1 VANVFVITKDS
12 RKSQRQES
20 LDPRAR
26 HILEWVEAS
35 DSARNKSLGENFAK
49 AAEDLYNL
57 QDAMTPGPVYRPSLS
72 IPMLQRIM
80 LEESNQVS
88 SLSPMMYVFPSAGAV
103 DPSYSTLSQDSG
115 PASSAAPPLS
125 ARDRAREVS
134 LQAQWQISK
143 MNLHLLMAGLTAR
156 YCGAGWIVSGFD
168 PDLSRARGGMWA
180 RSIDPRLVFFDPGTD
195 YTWNPSYA
203 GWGTWMN
210 LEDVRLKWP
219 ETSRAIKPRHTSG
232 GFQPFSGDSGYG
244 IGQPPGPMST
254 MPGTPGQ
261 NAKTQA
267 SEWRVLVRHCFCRD
281 YTRET
286 VEKADVPQAS
296 LIDPEVRLKY
306 PNGRWL
312 VESEGV
318 ILQDGDNPYPR
329 RRDLAAPRFPLFPN
343 YVLPPLFGPWG
354 IPVTRMTENMQRLGQ
369 RFLSQIFE
377 NGLRMNNGIWVI
389 DEASGID
396 IDGFGGLPGEV
407 VTKKPGSKSPEV
419 ISPQAIG
426 SGSLQA
432 AEKLFSMQNDVLGF
446 SASRQ
451 GAPGAGNIST
461 DLFDS
466 AVLQS
471 SGLLQLAGRFLAETT
486 QMLGEF
492 FFDTMCRYQTKTT
505 LPYRGPEGITLA
517 AWNGQVDPATYD
529 VALDEASVRPLSEA
543 MVRKVTPDLMKSGVV
558 GPERGLRTLGY
569 PDPEGIAQEQQTSQA
584 LAALAKVRSGRK

>member
-1 VANVFVITKDS
+1 MANITFIGTA
-12 RKSQRQES
+12 RKSAKQEHV
-20 LDPRAR
+20 DPRAR
-26 HILEWVEAS
+26 HIREWREAS

-57 QDAMTPGPVYRPSLS
+57 QDAMVPGPVYRPSLS

-80 LEESNQVS
+80 LEEANQVS
-88 SLSPMMYVFPSAGAV
+88 NLSPRMYVFPSAGAS
-103 DPSYSTLSQDSG
+103 DPSYSSAQQADSSL
-115 PASSAAPPLS
+115 PSTS
-125 ARDRAREVS
+125 ARDLAREVV

-156 YCGAGWIVSGFD
+156 YCGAGWIVAGFD

-180 RSIDPRLVFFDPGTD
+180 RSIDPRLVFFDPNTD

-203 GWGTWMN
+203 GWSMGMN
-210 LEDVRLKWP
+210 LEDIRLKWP
-219 ETSRAIKPRHTSG
+219 ETSRAIQPRHTSG

-244 IGQPPGPMST
+244 ISQPPGPMSS
-254 MPGTPGQ
+254 MPSSPGQ
-261 NAKTQA
+261 NAKTQ
-267 SEWRVLVRHCFCRD
+267 SSDSTLLVSHCFCRD

-286 VEKADVPQAS
+286 VEKPDVPTTS

-306 PNGRWL
+306 PQGRWL
-312 VESEGV
+312 VECEGV
-318 ILQDGDNPYPR
+318 ILQDGDNPYPA
-329 RRDLAAPRFPLFPN
+329 RRDITAPRFPLFPN

-354 IPVTRMTENMQRLGQ
+354 IPVTRMTENIQRLAQ
-369 RFLSQIFE
+369 RFYTQIFE
-377 NGLRMNNGIWVI
+377 NGLRLNNGVWFI
-389 DEASGID
+389 DENTGID

-407 VTKKPGSKSPEV
+407 CIIKPGSRIPTVVTPNAS
-419 ISPQAIG
+419 S
-426 SGSLQA
+426 A
-432 AEKLFSMQNDVLGF
+432 AVLSAPEKLLSLQNDVLGF

-451 GAPGAGNIST
+451 GEPGAGNIST

-471 SGLLQLAGRFLAETT
+471 SGLLQLAGRFLSETAE
-486 QMLGEF
+486 MIGSF
-492 FFDTMCRYQTKTT
+492 MFDTMCKYQAKTT

-517 AWNGQVDPATYD
+517 AWNGQVDPSTFD

-543 MVRKVTPDLMKSGVV
+543 VVRKITPDLMKSGVV

>member
-1 VANVFVITKDS
+1 
-12 RKSQRQES
+12 
-20 LDPRAR
+20 
-26 HILEWVEAS
+26 
-35 DSARNKSLGENFAK
+35 
-49 AAEDLYNL
+49 
-57 QDAMTPGPVYRPSLS
+57 MTPGPVYRPSIS

-80 LEESNQVS
+80 LEEANQVS
-88 SLSPMMYVFPSAGAV
+88 NLSPRMYIFPSPGAS
-103 DPSYSTLSQDSG
+103 DPSYSGAQQADPTL
-115 PASSAAPPLS
+115 ASTSS
-125 ARDRAREVS
+125 RDLAREVS

-180 RSIDPRLVFFDPGTD
+180 RSTDPRLVFFDPGAD

-219 ETSRAIKPRHTSG
+219 LTSQAIKPRHTSG

-244 IGQPPGPMST
+244 ISQPPGPMST

-261 NAKTQA
+261 NAKTQS

-286 VEKADVPQAS
+286 VDKPDVPSTS

-306 PNGRWL
+306 PQGRWL
-312 VESEGV
+312 VECEGV
-318 ILQDGDNPYPR
+318 ILQDGDNPYPM
-329 RRDLAAPRFPLFPN
+329 RRDIVAPRFPLFPN
-343 YVLPPLFGPWG
+343 YVMPPLFGPWG
-354 IPVTRMTENMQRLGQ
+354 IPVTRMTENLQRLAQ
-369 RFLSQIFE
+369 RFYTQIFE
-377 NGLRMNNGIWVI
+377 NGLRLNNGVWFI
-389 DEASGID
+389 DENTGID
-396 IDGFGGLPGEV
+396 VDGFGGLPGEV
-407 VTKKPGSKSPEV
+407 CTIKPGSRIPNV
-419 ISPQAIG
+419 VTPNAMG
-426 SGSLQA
+426 SGALQG
-432 AEKLFSMQNDVLGF
+432 AEKLLALQNDCLGF

-451 GAPGAGNIST
+451 GNPGDGNVST

-471 SGLLQLAGRFLAETT
+471 SGMLQLAGRFLSETA
-486 QMLGEF
+486 QSVGEF
-492 FFDTMCRYQTKTT
+492 FFDSMCKYQQKTT

-517 AWNGQVDPATYD
+517 AWNGQIDPSTYD
-529 VALDEASVRPLSEA
+529 LALDDASVRPLSEA
-543 MVRKVTPDLMKSGVV
+543 IVRKITPDLMKAGVV

-569 PDPEGIAQEQQTSQA
+569 PDPEGIAKEQETSQA
-584 LAALAKVRSGRK
+584 LAALAKVKSGRK

>member
-1 VANVFVITKDS
+1 MANLTFIGAA
-12 RKSQRQES
+12 RKSQKQES
-20 LDPRAR
+20 IDPRAR
-26 HILEWVEAS
+26 HLQDWISAS
-35 DSARNKSLGENFAK
+35 DSARNKALGENFFRD
-49 AAEDLYNL
+49 AESLYNF

-80 LEESNQVS
+80 LEEANQVS
-88 SLSPMMYVFPSAGAV
+88 NLSPKMYVFPSAGSS
-103 DPSYSTLSQDSG
+103 DPSYAAARQADPDD
-115 PASSAAPPLS
+115 PATRPTTP
-125 ARDRAREVS
+125 RDLAREVS

-168 PDLSRARGGMWA
+168 PDLGRARGGMWA
-180 RSIDPRLVFFDPGTD
+180 KSIDPRLVFFDPGTD

-219 ETSRAIKPRHTSG
+219 VTSRAIEPRHTSG

-254 MPGTPGQ
+254 MPNSPGS
-261 NAKTQA
+261 NSKTQS
-267 SEWRVLVRHCFCRD
+267 SEWRVLVHHCFCWD

-286 VEKADVPQAS
+286 VEKDDVPATS

-306 PNGRWL
+306 PNGRWFIDC
-312 VESEGV
+312 EGI

-329 RRDLAAPRFPLFPN
+329 RRDINAPRFPIFPN
-343 YVLPPLFGPWG
+343 YILPPLFGPWG
-354 IPVTRMTENMQRLGQ
+354 IPVTRMTENMQRLAQ
-369 RFLSQIFE
+369 RFYSQIFE
-377 NGLRMNNGIWVI
+377 NGLRMNNALWVV
-389 DEASGID
+389 EENTGID

-407 VTKKPGSKSPEV
+407 VTIKPGSKPPTP
-419 ISPQAIG
+419 ITPNAIG
-426 SGSLQA
+426 NGALQG
-432 AEKLFSMQNDVLGF
+432 AEKLLSLQNDCLGF

-451 GAPGAGNIST
+451 GDPGAGNVST

-471 SGLLQLAGRFLAETT
+471 SGLLQLAGRFLSETT
-486 QMLGEF
+486 QSVGEF
-492 FFDTMCRYQTKTT
+492 FFDSMCRYQQKTT

-517 AWNGQVDPATYD
+517 SWDGMVDPSTYD
-529 VALDEASVRPLSEA
+529 LALDDASVRPLSEA
-543 MVRKVTPDLMKSGVV
+543 IVRKITPSLMEKGIV

-569 PDPEGIAQEQQTSQA
+569 PDPEGIAQEQQTQQA
-584 LAALAKVRSGRK
+584 LQALAKVRSGKK

>member
-1 VANVFVITKDS
+1 VFIGAA
-12 RKSQRQES
+12 RKSQVQES
-20 LDPRAR
+20 IDPRAR
-26 HILEWVEAS
+26 HITQWRESS
-35 DSARNKSLGENFAK
+35 DSARNKALGENFAK

-57 QDAMTPGPVYRPSLS
+57 SDAMVPGPVYRPSLS

-88 SLSPMMYVFPSAGAV
+88 SLSPMMYVFPSAGAG
-103 DPSYSTLSQDSG
+103 DPSYGTLSQDSS
-115 PASSAAPPLS
+115 PESATAPPSS
-125 ARDRAREVS
+125 ARDHAREVS

-195 YTWNPSYA
+195 YTWNPSFS

-244 IGQPPGPMST
+244 ISQPPGPMST

-261 NAKTQA
+261 NAKTQS
-267 SEWRVLVRHCFCRD
+267 SEWRVLVNHCFCRD
-281 YTRET
+281 YTRQA
-286 VEKADVPQAS
+286 VEKPDVPTTS

-306 PNGRWL
+306 PNGRWI
-312 VESEGV
+312 VECEGV
-318 ILQDGDNPYPR
+318 VLQDGDNPYPP
-329 RRDLAAPRFPLFPN
+329 RRDITAPRFPLFPN

-354 IPVTRMTENMQRLGQ
+354 IPVTRMTENIQRLAQ
-369 RFLSQIFE
+369 RFYTQIFE
-377 NGLRMNNGIWVI
+377 NGLRLNNGVWFI
-389 DEASGID
+389 DENTGID
-396 IDGFGGLPGEV
+396 LDGFGGLPGEV
-407 VTKKPGSKSPEV
+407 CMIKPGTKV
-419 ISPQAIG
+419 PQVVTPNAA
-426 SGSLQA
+426 SGAMLEAPQKLLSL
-432 AEKLFSMQNDVLGF
+432 QNDVLGF

-451 GAPGAGNIST
+451 GDPGAGNVST

-471 SGLLQLAGRFLAETT
+471 SGLLQLAGRFLSETA
-486 QMLGEF
+486 QMIGEF
-492 FFDTMCRYQTKTT
+492 FFDTMCKYQTKTT

-517 AWNGQVDPATYD
+517 SWNGQVDPMTYD

-543 MVRKVTPDLMKSGVV
+543 VVRKITPDLMKAGVV

-569 PDPEGIAQEQQTSQA
+569 PDPEGIATEQQTSQA

>member
-1 VANVFVITKDS
+1 M
-12 RKSQRQES
+12 
-20 LDPRAR
+20 DPRAR
-26 HILEWVEAS
+26 HISDWVEAS

-49 AAEDLYNL
+49 SAEDLYNL

-80 LEESNQVS
+80 LEEANQVS
-88 SLSPMMYVFPSAGAV
+88 NLSPRMYVFPSAGSS
-103 DPSYSTLSQDSG
+103 DPSYQGAQQADSSLPST
-115 PASSAAPPLS
+115 S
-125 ARDRAREVS
+125 ARDLAREVS

-156 YCGAGWIVSGFD
+156 YCGAGWIVAGFD

-219 ETSRAIKPRHTSG
+219 ETSRAISPRHTSG

-244 IGQPPGPMST
+244 ISQPPGPMSS

-261 NAKTQA
+261 NAKTQS

-281 YTRET
+281 YTREA
-286 VEKADVPQAS
+286 VEKPDVPTTS

-312 VESEGV
+312 VECEGV
-318 ILQDGDNPYPR
+318 VLQDGDNPYPP
-329 RRDLAAPRFPLFPN
+329 RRDITAPRFPIFPN

-354 IPVTRMTENMQRLGQ
+354 IPVTRMTENMQRLAQ
-369 RFLSQIFE
+369 RFYSQIFE
-377 NGLRMNNGIWVI
+377 NGLRMNNALWVI
-389 DEASGID
+389 DENTGID

-407 VTKKPGSKSPEV
+407 VTIKPGSRP
-419 ISPQAIG
+419 PQPITPSAMPA
-426 SGSLQA
+426 SSLQG
-432 AEKLFSMQNDVLGF
+432 AEKLLALQNDVLGF

-451 GAPGAGNIST
+451 GDPGAGNVST

-466 AVLQS
+466 SVLQS

-486 QMLGEF
+486 QMVGEF
-492 FFDTMCRYQTKTT
+492 MFDSMCRYMDKST
-505 LPYRGPEGITLA
+505 LPYQGPDNLTLA
-517 AWNGQVDPATYD
+517 SWAGMVDPSTFD
-529 VALDEASVRPLSEA
+529 VTLDQSSVRPLSEA
-543 MVRKVTPDLMKSGVV
+543 VIRKLTPGLMEKGVV
-558 GPERGLRTLGY
+558 GVERGLRVLGY
-569 PDPEGIAQEQQTSQA
+569 PDAENISRDQQEQMA
-584 LAALAKVRSGRK
+584 LQALAKVKSGRK

>member
-1 VANVFVITKDS
+1 MANISFIGTA
-12 RKSQRQES
+12 RKSQKQEYI
-20 LDPRAR
+20 DPRAR
-26 HILEWVEAS
+26 HILEWVESS
-35 DSARNKSLGENFAK
+35 DSARNKALGENFAK
-49 AAEDLYNL
+49 EAESLYNL
-57 QDAMTPGPVYRPSLS
+57 ADAMTPGPVYRPSLS

-80 LEESNQVS
+80 LEEANQVS
-88 SLSPMMYVFPSAGAV
+88 NLSPRMYIFPSAGAG
-103 DPSYSTLSQDSG
+103 DPSYSGAQQADS
-115 PASSAAPPLS
+115 SLQSTS
-125 ARDRAREVS
+125 TRDLAREVS

-156 YCGAGWIVSGFD
+156 YCGAGWIVAGFD

-180 RSIDPRLVFFDPGTD
+180 RSVDPRLVFFDPGTD
-195 YTWNPSYA
+195 YTWAPSFA

-219 ETSRAIKPRHTSG
+219 ETSRAISPRHTSG
-232 GFQPFSGDSGYG
+232 GFQPFSGDAGYG
-244 IGQPPGPMST
+244 ISQPPGPMST

-281 YTRET
+281 YTREE
-286 VEKADVPQAS
+286 VPKPDVPTTS

-312 VESEGV
+312 VECEGV
-318 ILQDGDNPYPR
+318 ILQDGDNPYPP
-329 RRDLAAPRFPLFPN
+329 RRDISAPRFPLFPN

-354 IPVTRMTENMQRLGQ
+354 IPVTRMTENMQRLAQ
-369 RFLSQIFE
+369 RFYSQIFE
-377 NGLRMNNGIWVI
+377 NGLRMNNALWVI
-389 DEASGID
+389 DENTGID

-407 VTKKPGSKSPEV
+407 VTIKPGSRP
-419 ISPQAIG
+419 PQPITPT
-426 SGSLQA
+426 A
-432 AEKLFSMQNDVLGF
+432 ASAAQLAAPEKLLALQNDVLGF

-451 GAPGAGNIST
+451 GEPGAGNIST

-471 SGLLQLAGRFLAETT
+471 SGLLQLAGRFLSETA
-486 QMLGEF
+486 QSVGEF
-492 FFDTMCRYQTKTT
+492 FFDAMCKYQQKTT

-517 AWNGQVDPATYD
+517 AWNGQVDPTTYD

-543 MVRKVTPDLMKSGVV
+543 IVRKITPDLMKAGVV

-569 PDPEGIAQEQQTSQA
+569 PDPEGIASEQQTQQA
-584 LAALAKVRSGRK
+584 LAALAKVKSGKK

>member
-1 VANVFVITKDS
+1 
-12 RKSQRQES
+12 
-20 LDPRAR
+20 
-26 HILEWVEAS
+26 
-35 DSARNKSLGENFAK
+35 
-49 AAEDLYNL
+49 
-57 QDAMTPGPVYRPSLS
+57 MTPGPVYRPSLS

-80 LEESNQVS
+80 LEEANQVS
-88 SLSPMMYVFPSAGAV
+88 NLSPRMYIFPSAGAS
-103 DPSYSTLSQDSG
+103 DPSYAGAKQADPADSSTQSSSSRDLS
-115 PASSAAPPLS
+115 
-125 ARDRAREVS
+125 REVS

-156 YCGAGWIVSGFD
+156 YCGAGWIVAGFD

-195 YTWNPSYA
+195 YIWNPSYA

-244 IGQPPGPMST
+244 INQPSGPMST
-254 MPGTPGQ
+254 MPNVSGQ
-261 NAKTQA
+261 NAKTQT

-286 VEKADVPQAS
+286 VEKEDVPETS

-312 VESEGV
+312 VECEGV

-329 RRDLAAPRFPLFPN
+329 RRDINAPRFPIFPN

-354 IPVTRMTENMQRLGQ
+354 IPVTRMTENMQRLAQ
-369 RFLSQIFE
+369 RFYSQIFE
-377 NGLRMNNGIWVI
+377 NGLRMNNALWVI
-389 DEASGID
+389 EENTGID

-407 VTKKPGSKSPEV
+407 VTIKPGSKPPSP
-419 ISPQAIG
+419 ITPNAIG
-426 SGSLQA
+426 QGALQG
-432 AEKLFSMQNDVLGF
+432 AEKLLSLQNDVLGF
-446 SASRQ
+446 SQSRQ
-451 GAPGAGNIST
+451 GDPGAGNVST

-471 SGLLQLAGRFLAETT
+471 SGLLQLAGRFLSETA
-486 QMLGEF
+486 QMAGEF
-492 FFDTMCRYQTKTT
+492 FFDTMCKYQQRTT

-517 AWNGQVDPATYD
+517 AWNGQIDPSTYD

-543 MVRKVTPDLMKSGVV
+543 IVRKITPDLMKSGVV

-584 LAALAKVRSGRK
+584 LAALAKVRSGKK